1 MCIRDRGFT
10 FPVVPGKQCQG
21 CEAQQVNGGF
31 KYMNVLRIR
40 LSLQEKREVLVAA
53 GQLAL
58 IAADG
63 AAQSAI
69 SYYCRRESLAVAKTE
84 ETGLREME
92 KSKTNTEMYPG

>member
-1 MCIRDRGFT
+1 
-10 FPVVPGKQCQG
+10 
-21 CEAQQVNGGF
+21 
-31 KYMNVLRIR
+31 MNVLRIR

-69 SYYCRRESLAVAKTE
+69 SYLGRRASLAVAKTE